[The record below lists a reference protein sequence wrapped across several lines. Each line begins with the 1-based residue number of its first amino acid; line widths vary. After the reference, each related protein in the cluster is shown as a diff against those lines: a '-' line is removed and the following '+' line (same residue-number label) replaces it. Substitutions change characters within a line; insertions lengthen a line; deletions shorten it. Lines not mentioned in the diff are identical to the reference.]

1 MVTGAVF
8 GLALVVTASID
19 TTVQSPFSPD
29 RSALQMSMQQK
40 SATMRPLVRFATDC
54 IVQAVAADPTFQ
66 EALAGGDIR
75 NLIVDSVANCLPQ
88 LHDMI
93 SAHNRLFGEGTGEA
107 FFMGPYLQILPAAV
121 VRQVS
126 GRLY

>member
-29 RSALQMSMQQK
+29 RSALQMSTQQK

-54 IVQAVAADPTFQ
+54 IVQAVAAD
-66 EALAGGDIR
+66 ARLLVSAKSGDI
-75 NLIVDSVANCLPQ
+75 NELIVTSMTVCIKPVRAMIDA
-88 LHDMI
+88 HD
-93 SAHNRLFGEGTGEA
+93 RLYGEGSGES
-107 FFMGPYLQILPAAV
+107 FFMGPYLDVLPAAV
-121 VRQVS
+121 SKQVN
-126 GRLY
+126 GDPH